1 MHHSAITGF
10 KDNLIMEHIP
20 VSGPWITDGEA
31 EYVQDAARNAWYS
44 KADMYHK
51 RFAEAFAEYLD
62 VQYTVPLPSCTS
74 AIHLS
79 LTALDIGPG
88 DEVVLPDIT
97 WIASSAPVSY
107 VGATPVFA
115 DIEPET
121 WCLSAESLEKNIS
134 EKTNKASYEIS
145 PYGVNLPS
153 GMNMTLE
160 KTWQVCEALHEVLA
174 FQS

>member
-1 MHHSAITGF
+1 
-10 KDNLIMEHIP
+10 MEHLP

-62 VQYTVPLPSCTS
+62 VQYKVPLPSCTS

-79 LTALDIGPG
+79 LTALDIGPS

-115 DIEPET
+115 DIEPDT

-134 EKTNKASYEIS
+134 EKTERPEKTNKTSYEIS

-160 KTWQVCEALHEVLA
+160 KTWQVCEALQEVLA

>member
-97 WIASSAPVSY
+97 WSCMAIDGFSWMDYTMREKEANALIDSWGFNPLKTY
-107 VGATPVFA
+107 
-115 DIEPET
+115 PEK
-121 WCLSAESLEKNIS
+121 E
-134 EKTNKASYEIS
+134 
-145 PYGVNLPS
+145 
-153 GMNMTLE
+153 
-160 KTWQVCEALHEVLA
+160 
-174 FQS
+174 